1 MRNAAMP
8 QIAPAEA
15 TVRWSPPRTAE
26 DPAAILPPMPTMLGR
41 GLRGRCPVCGQGKLF
56 NGFLSVAAACAEC
69 GTNFTRVRADD
80 APPYFTIVLTGHI
93 VLPLMLWLERAATP
107 PLWVHSA
114 IFLPLTVG
122 LALSLLRPI
131 KGATLGG
138 MLKLGILTP
147 AS

>member
-1 MRNAAMP
+1 MQNAL
-8 QIAPAEA
+8 ICLLL
-15 TVRWSPPRTAE
+15 S
-26 DPAAILPPMPTMLGR
+26 
-41 GLRGRCPVCGQGKLF
+41 KLTSHF
-56 NGFLSVAAACAEC
+56 QLVARSFHCAEC